1 MVATTVGTGGCP
13 KRAAGVLSFALPDT
27 CPSFPPDGV
36 PCPNKSA
43 ADFVGGASITLTGG
57 TAGLLIG
64 IGPGPGTG
72 LGGGN
77 VFVLGMGIGEGAALT
92 GAGEGALTGIG
103 EGALVDGG
111 GLLPNKLDAD
121 AI

>member
-27 CPSFPPDGV
+27 CPSFPPDGI

-43 ADFVGGASITLTGG
+43 ADFVVGAPITLIGG
-57 TAGLLIG
+57 TADLLI
-64 IGPGPGTG
+64 GPGTG

-77 VFVLGMGIGEGAALT
+77 AFVLGMGLGEEAALT
-92 GAGEGALTGIG
+92 GAGEGALAGIG